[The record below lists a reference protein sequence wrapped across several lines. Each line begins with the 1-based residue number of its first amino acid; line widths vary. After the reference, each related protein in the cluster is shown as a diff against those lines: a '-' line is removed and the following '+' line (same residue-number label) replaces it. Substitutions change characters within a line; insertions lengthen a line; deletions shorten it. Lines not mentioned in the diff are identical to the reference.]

1 MSHAS
6 RTRATWGVTGSL
18 RLRFPFDQT
27 MSMCPC
33 CRSTCPV
40 CRARASPVR
49 SPHECISVKN
59 AAACHRHGE
68 LVCSVAAAVKNCSIS
83 WRLSR

>member
-1 MSHAS
+1 
-6 RTRATWGVTGSL
+6 
-18 RLRFPFDQT
+18 
-27 MSMCPC
+27 
-33 CRSTCPV
+33 
-40 CRARASPVR
+40 
-49 SPHECISVKN
+49 VKN

>member
-1 MSHAS
+1 MYH
-6 RTRATWGVTGSL
+6 TTG
-18 RLRFPFDQT
+18 FDHEEVIDLW
-27 MSMCPC
+27 
-33 CRSTCPV
+33 STCAV
-40 CRARASPVR
+40 CRARVSPVR

-68 LVCSVAAAVKNCSIS
+68 LVSSLAAAVKNPSIS

>member
-1 MSHAS
+1 MAGSPASSQIRANTVPAVHGLTLLPVPETKKFARPGNLARDCWSHAS

-33 CRSTCPV
+33 CRST
-40 CRARASPVR
+40 
-49 SPHECISVKN
+49 
-59 AAACHRHGE
+59 
-68 LVCSVAAAVKNCSIS
+68 
-83 WRLSR
+83 